1 MQQPQQVQHEA
12 KIELIDNCPIPG
24 ATRIVDECYRYTDAD
39 QIGEG
44 TYGKVYKGTDTQGQ
58 KVALKMIR
66 MENEKE
72 GFPITAIREI
82 KLLSTLKHENIV
94 NLREIVRSRGEQ
106 PEAGSNSRGGCE
118 MGCGVFVGGVS
129 CCACCGSMP
138 ACMPAAG
145 VVLGPPHQPAAA
157 THGRQAA
164 CGHACNPHPAQHT
177 PRPHTG

>member
-106 PEAGSNSRGGCE
+106 PEAGTSSSRGVVSW
-118 MGCGVFVGGVS
+118 GVGFLWGGS
-129 CCACCGSMP
+129 
-138 ACMPAAG
+138 AA
-145 VVLGPPHQPAAA
+145 HAAA
-157 THGRQAA
+157 ACQRACRQ
-164 CGHACNPHPAQHT
+164 HV
-177 PRPHTG
+177 

>member
-1 MQQPQQVQHEA
+1 MQVQHEA

-24 ATRIVDECYRYTDAD
+24 ATRIVDECYKYTDAD

-44 TYGKVYKGTDTQGQ
+44 TYGKVYKGTDSKGQ

-94 NLREIVRSRGEQ
+94 NLREIVRSKGK
-106 PEAGSNSRGGCE
+106 
-118 MGCGVFVGGVS
+118 
-129 CCACCGSMP
+129 
-138 ACMPAAG
+138 
-145 VVLGPPHQPAAA
+145 
-157 THGRQAA
+157 
-164 CGHACNPHPAQHT
+164 
-177 PRPHTG
+177 

>member
-1 MQQPQQVQHEA
+1 MQHEP
-12 KIELIDNCPIPG
+12 KIELIDNSPVPG

-44 TYGKVYKGTDTQGQ
+44 TYGKVYKGTDMKGQ

-94 NLREIVRSRGEQ
+94 NLREIVRSRGVS
-106 PEAGSNSRGGCE
+106 AGISLGC
-118 MGCGVFVGGVS
+118 
-129 CCACCGSMP
+129 P
-138 ACMPAAG
+138 P
-145 VVLGPPHQPAAA
+145 VLTSLCTNQS
-157 THGRQAA
+157 T
-164 CGHACNPHPAQHT
+164 
-177 PRPHTG
+177 